1 MKIIY
6 TALSVQFCKFM
17 IENKVLREIK
27 NKKQIANEKL
37 QKEGSGLFLRKPC
50 SFFLYLFII
59 LRQHRY

>member
-6 TALSVQFCKFM
+6 TALSVQFCKIM

-37 QKEGSGLFLRKPC
+37 QQEGSGLFLRKRC

>member
-6 TALSVQFCKFM
+6 TALSVQFCKIM

-37 QKEGSGLFLRKPC
+37 QKEGSGLFKETL
-50 SFFLYLFII
+50 FFLSLFI
-59 LRQHRY
+59 YYFKTT